1 MLQHGDNRQVVHF
14 CSLEFPKDEFSLEL
28 SKLNNYDDVV
38 KRVASHLNLDD
49 PSKIRLTFA
58 SHNGHAK
65 ANKPQPIQ
73 YRGFKHLSDILAHKN
88 KITDILY
95 YEVLDIPL
103 PKLQGL
109 KTLKV
114 AFHHATKDDVVI
126 HTIRLPKQSTV
137 SDVINDLKTKVE
149 LSHKDAELRL
159 LEISFHK
166 INKIFPLNEK
176 IENINDQ
183 PWTLR
188 AEEIPEE
195 EKNLESQDRLIHVNH
210 FTLGASWYPVLH
222 NSGEPFLFVIR
233 EGETLAEVK
242 IRIQKKLQV
251 PDEEFSKWKF
261 ASLSLGR
268 PTYLQDSDV
277 VCNRFQKSG
286 LNGYWGQHLGLE
298 HSDTTSKQSCTANQ

>member
-88 KITDILY
+88 KASNILC

-103 PKLQGL
+103 PELQGL

-114 AFHHATKDDVVI
+114 AFHHATKDEVVI
-126 HTIRLPKQSTV
+126 HTIRLSIQSTV
-137 SDVINDLKTKVE
+137 GDLINDLKTKVE

-159 LEISFHK
+159 LEVSGHK
-166 INKIFPLNEK
+166 IYKIFSLNEK
-176 IENINDQ
+176 IQDLNDQ
-183 PWTLR
+183 YWTLR

-195 EKNLESQDRLIHVNH
+195 EKNLGPQDHIIHVYH
-210 FTLGASWYPVLH
+210 FKKDMLNMQLQH
-222 NSGEPFLFVIR
+222 FGEPFFLVIR
-233 EGETLAEVK
+233 EGETLTEVK
-242 IRIQKKLQV
+242 IRIQKKLRV
-251 PDEEFSKWKF
+251 PDEAFSKWDF
-261 ASLSLGR
+261 AFSSLGQL
-268 PTYLQDSDV
+268 TYLRDSNV
-277 VCNRFQKSG
+277 VYNHFQG
-286 LNGYWGQHLGLE
+286 RDIYGAWEQYLGLE
-298 HSDTTSKQSCTANQ
+298 H